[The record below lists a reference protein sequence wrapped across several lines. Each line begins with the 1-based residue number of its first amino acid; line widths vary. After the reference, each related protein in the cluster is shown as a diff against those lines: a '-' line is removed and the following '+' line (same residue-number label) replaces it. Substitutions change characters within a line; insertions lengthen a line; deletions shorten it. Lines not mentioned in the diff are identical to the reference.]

1 MAQNTR
7 VVNHVVPEGST
18 FASQSSNW
26 GLAKIS
32 NDYTGS
38 SLKLSG
44 DSFTYHCTGDGGSG
58 ATIFVIDDGYRPNDV
73 SGGDNTILMNGF
85 AGTNVI

>member
-18 FASQSSNW
+18 DSSPSNNW

-32 NDYTGS
+32 NDYRGPQ
-38 SLKLSG
+38 LDFFG
-44 DSFTYHCTGDGGSG
+44 
-58 ATIFVIDDGYRPNDV
+58 N
-73 SGGDNTILMNGF
+73 
-85 AGTNVI
+85 